1 MVLPSTKWLY
11 TYWYGCNHSSLMILM
26 IKRWK
31 LHSFLPNFSTSSNP
45 CINHKINR
53 IFLISQHILVESL
66 VSNLVIDL
74 SKYKHAW
81 KMFELGCLHQLT
93 VIALYRLDRRKLL
106 NFVRI
111 PITVVYFKDRKW
123 IPKTVYCISCLVVCK
138 IFFCSEFPDIPD
150 KAGSHKKKNTGNCKA
165 FFVSRKRNE
174 VFSYPQERSWWLFS

>member
-1 MVLPSTKWLY
+1 MIAITHHWWSWWSNDENYIHFYPTFQLPPTLVW
-11 TYWYGCNHSSLMILM
+11 TI
-26 IKRWK
+26 
-31 LHSFLPNFSTSSNP
+31 
-45 CINHKINR
+45 HKINR

-66 VSNLVIDL
+66 VSNMVIDL

-93 VIALYRLDRRKLL
+93 VIALHRLDRRKLL

-123 IPKTVYCISCLVVCK
+123 IPKTVYCISCSVVCK

-165 FFVSRKRNE
+165 FCVSRKRNK
-174 VFSYPQERSWWLFS
+174 VFSYPQERSCWLFS

>member
-1 MVLPSTKWLY
+1 MVAITHHWWSWWSNDESYIHFYPTFQLPPTLVW
-11 TYWYGCNHSSLMILM
+11 TI
-26 IKRWK
+26 
-31 LHSFLPNFSTSSNP
+31 
-45 CINHKINR
+45 HKINR

-66 VSNLVIDL
+66 VSNMVIDL

-93 VIALYRLDRRKLL
+93 VIALHRLDRRKLL

-111 PITVVYFKDRKW
+111 PITVVYFKNRKW
-123 IPKTVYCISCLVVCK
+123 IPKTVYCISCSVVCK

-165 FFVSRKRNE
+165 FCVSRKRNK
-174 VFSYPQERSWWLFS
+174 VFSYPQERSCWLFS